1 MSLLIEPQYS
11 ALQDISRD
19 SLFEGELVCFQS
31 RKGYRFSIDAVLVAH
46 FVDVRQNE
54 RILDLGTGSGII
66 SMILLYRWRD
76 RLQKVSGIEVQQG
89 LAELARKN
97 LKTNNFGERG
107 EIIEGDI
114 KNINTLIEPE
124 SYDKV
129 VCNPPFYI
137 PTSGRTSKNVQS
149 QLARHQILGTLRD
162 FLEASFFAVKNGGLV
177 TFIYPAE
184 RIGDFFSLAK
194 ESHFEV
200 KRVQFVYSYPHK
212 TAAARLVLIQCAKNG
227 GPGSEILPPF
237 YIYCQKN
244 GAYSPE
250 MQDLY
255 TKNQEAMSRY
265 DN

>member
-1 MSLLIEPQYS
+1 MSLLIEPQYT

-19 SLFEGELVCFQS
+19 SLFEGELVCFQY
-31 RKGYRFSIDAVLVAH
+31 RKGYRFSIDAVLVAN
-46 FVDVRQNE
+46 FVDVRQGD

-76 RLQKVSGIEVQQG
+76 RIQEVSGIEVQQG

-97 LKTNNFGERG
+97 FKANNFDQLGK
-107 EIIEGDI
+107 IIEGDV
-114 KNINTLIEPE
+114 KKINTLIKPE

-177 TFIYPAE
+177 SFIYPAE

-194 ESHFEV
+194 DSQFEV
-200 KRVQFVYSYPHK
+200 KRVQFVYSYPDK
-212 TAAARLVLIQCAKNG
+212 TAAARLVLVQCAKNG
-227 GPGSEILPPF
+227 GPGAEILPPF

-244 GAYSPE
+244 GAYSAE

-255 TKNQEAMSRY
+255 TKKSRS
-265 DN
+265 NVKI